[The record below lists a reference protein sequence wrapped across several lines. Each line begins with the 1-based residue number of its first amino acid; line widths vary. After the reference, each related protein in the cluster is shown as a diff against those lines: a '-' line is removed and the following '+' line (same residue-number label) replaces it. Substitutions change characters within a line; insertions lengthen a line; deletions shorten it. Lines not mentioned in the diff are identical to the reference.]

1 MNKRTQ
7 TVLLAIFLSV
17 FMFFGIGPFYEGF
30 SVIDKAK
37 ISSLR
42 SSKSSGLEQLHK
54 ILRSSRSLSAK
65 MMAIS
70 VIVDIRDE
78 SSIPVLI
85 YEFSYKGRWWVR
97 FWDYEED
104 YAVDAY
110 RSFVSQELK
119 KYGKKIIIPLKELM
133 GQDDELLRFWAV
145 TSLAGVYNNKEF
157 FEDVAVNDK
166 GSSVRSQALHIL
178 QHRFSE

>member
-1 MNKRTQ
+1 MNKRTK
-7 TVLLAIFLSV
+7 TILLALLAFLCI
-17 FMFFGIGPFYEGF
+17 FFGVGPFFEGF

-42 SSKSSGLEQLHK
+42 SSNSSGLEQLHK

-70 VIVDIRDE
+70 VIVDIHDE
-78 SSIPVLI
+78 GSIPVLI
-85 YEFSYKGRWWVR
+85 DEFSYKGRWWVR

-119 KYGKKIIIPLKELM
+119 KYGEKIIIPLKELM
-133 GQDDELLRFWAV
+133 RQDDELLRFWAV
-145 TSLAGVYNNKEF
+145 TSLAGVYNNKDF
-157 FEDVAVNDK
+157 FEDVSITDT
-166 GSSVRSQALHIL
+166 GPSVRSQALYIL
-178 QHRFSE
+178 QHRFPE